1 MLLTEE
7 QLASKS
13 PPPPFIHR
21 GDNEA
26 FASPWGQ
33 LWSPSAPQHIKE
45 SRAAIS
51 ACRHSHT
58 SLTPSA
64 LSPPRISPHSEA
76 AEGCEEDRDSSEPH
90 TPFQPRTNP
99 TAPRFP
105 TLQTPPPSSHHT
117 FHISSD
123 AEHCVSPQG
132 NKAQPCSEAIHVP
145 LCQAPILSI
154 PSHAPSCSF
163 LSSPPQSAQIFSHT
177 TYKHIS

>member
-26 FASPWGQ
+26 FASLWGQ

-76 AEGCEEDRDSSEPH
+76 AEGCEEDRDSSE
-90 TPFQPRTNP
+90 
-99 TAPRFP
+99 
-105 TLQTPPPSSHHT
+105 LQTPPPSSHHT